1 MLLDEKGKLFGKI
14 SIIDIGVLLL
24 IIALLGGAYYKF
36 FMVDKNQNAAK
47 FDTLEYTV
55 VLVEGVRQQSVDAI
69 EVGADIYDVK
79 TDTPMG
85 KIVSKEVIPAVEQ
98 LTKADG
104 TVVLAEKPERF
115 NVRVTIQVP
124 GVETKNGFRAN
135 GRMDLNREFQQVMDT
150 RMIILQTKL
159 VDVKN
164 LSRNVVQ

>member
-14 SIIDIGVLLL
+14 SIVDIGVLLL
-24 IIALLGGAYYKF
+24 IIALLGGLYYRYSA
-36 FMVDKNQNAAK
+36 VDKHNSAAK

-55 VLVEGVRQQSVDAI
+55 LVEEVRQQSIDAI
-69 EVGADIYDVK
+69 IIGTDIYDVK

-85 KIVSKEVIPAVEQ
+85 KIVSKEVLPATDQ

-104 TVVLAEKPERF
+104 TVVIAEKPGKF
-115 NVRVTIQVP
+115 NVLITIQVP
-124 GVETKNGFRAN
+124 GIESKYGYRAN

-150 RMIILQTKL
+150 QMIVLETKL

-164 LSRNVVQ
+164 LSKAQ